1 MKRVSVVWSL
11 ILIFALTL
19 LEGCFSSRSG
29 NNTAIRGN
37 VIGVPKI
44 ISKVT
49 VTQLDAIT
57 AAADL
62 QTLTGKANCDV
73 TVVQINYQ
81 TIGVQSGEMTNA
93 SAAVLIPSG
102 TGCKGPF
109 PLVAYGRG
117 STYKKAYTLADPTN
131 SETIALMTFFAAQG
145 YAVVATDFLG
155 YALSSYPYHPYA
167 HADSEVSAI
176 IDSIRAARRA
186 APSLGLPLSGKVM
199 VTGYSQGGHS
209 SMATQ
214 RAIERENSGEFNLV
228 AAAHLAGPYYISNA
242 LIDGVTNP
250 INGVQLIVPFEIT
263 SWQKVYGNVYAKASD
278 VFNSPYNSYI
288 ETLLPT
294 ILTPTALAKLLP
306 GGTPAEARDAM
317 FVASYLNDLATNPNN
332 ATIIAAKKQDLLGW
346 NPKAPTILCG
356 GLNDP
361 TVKFS
366 INAQTA
372 YDDFRSRGG
381 ANVNLVDVDPDIQQ
395 KYGSVLA
402 SNPTLYWN
410 SYHGQYE
417 SPFCIRVAKKLFDL
431 YK

>member
-1 MKRVSVVWSL
+1 MNYCKYGLIIITGL
-11 ILIFALTL
+11 ILAA
-19 LEGCFSSRSG
+19 CSG
-29 NNTAIRGN
+29 NLSGYIRGAPT
-37 VIGVPKI
+37 VIG
-44 ISKVT
+44 SKLT
-49 VTQLDAIT
+49 TAQIDATT
-57 AAADL
+57 AATGL
-62 QTLTGKANCDV
+62 QPLTGKAKCDV

-81 TIGVQSGEMTNA
+81 TSGVQRGEMTNA
-93 SAAVLIPSG
+93 SAAVLVPSG
-102 TGCKGPF
+102 IDCTGPF
-109 PLVAYGRG
+109 PLIAYGRG
-117 STYKKAYTLADPTN
+117 STYKKAYALADPTN
-131 SETIALMTFFAAQG
+131 PETIILMTFFAAQG

-167 HADSEVSAI
+167 HADSEVSVI

-186 APSLGLPLSGKVM
+186 APSLGLTLNGKVM

-250 INGVQLIVPFEIT
+250 INGVQIIVPFEIT
-263 SWQKVYGNVYAKASD
+263 SWQKVYGNVYDKASD
-278 VFNSPYNSYI
+278 VFNSPYDGYI

-294 ILTPTALAKLLP
+294 LTPTALANLLP
-306 GGTPAEARDAM
+306 GGTPAQSRDAM

-332 ATIIAAKKQDLLGW
+332 ATIIAGKKQDLLGW
-346 NPKAPTILCG
+346 NPKAPTTLCG

-366 INAQTA
+366 INAQAA

-381 ANVNLVDVDPDIQQ
+381 ANVNLVNVDPEIQL
-395 KYGSVLA
+395 KYGAVLLNDP
-402 SNPTLYWN
+402 STYYN
-410 SYHGQYE
+410 SYHGTYE
-417 SPFCIRVAKKLFDL
+417 SPFCTQVAKEMFDQ